1 MNLLVLMIALPL
13 LTAFLLSSINRV
25 STFAARVIGPLVL
38 LATAAIGLSLWPQL
52 SVAPQAIQWGG
63 FQAPLGITLYADQF
77 ALLFA
82 LAITIGTLLLWP
94 RSVENQPRNSSLA
107 LLLAGTG
114 SGLALS
120 GDMFNIYVFYELMT
134 VVSYGLIAGR
144 GTSGSF
150 ASTLRYL
157 VISGFGAALALAGIA
172 LVYQATGTLNL
183 AQLAQLAPEKLN
195 NLQGFAAFVLMLIGF
210 GVKAELFPVNMW
222 VPEVYATASSRV
234 SALLAGVVSK
244 LALLIIMRLLI
255 LVFHQPEALTVLL
268 VLGIL
273 GVVSGELAAWR
284 ARDLN
289 RMLAFSSIGQL
300 GVMFIA
306 LSIPGNAG
314 IFAALAVAV
323 HHLFLKPSMFL
334 LAERWGGSIKALAGA
349 AKTSPLGAALFVLL
363 SLSLIGVPPLPGFW
377 AKLLVIMPMLALD
390 QPLYYFA
397 AFVILA
403 AASLEA
409 NYLFRVVMKLYD
421 KQPAA
426 TSHNAHA
433 TLDLATAVFLGAGL
447 VAAVFML
454 VPLADRLDSIAA
466 QATDVSTY
474 IQTVAPQS
482 LEGRVQ

>member
-13 LTAFLLSSINRV
+13 LTAFLLSSINRI
-25 STFAARVIGPLVL
+25 STLAARWIGPLVL
-38 LATAAIGLSLWPQL
+38 LATAVIGLSVWPQL
-52 SVAPQAIQWGG
+52 GAAPLALQWGG

-82 LAITIGTLLLWP
+82 LAMTIGTLLLWP
-94 RSVENQPRNSSLA
+94 RSAENQLRSSSLA

-120 GDMFNIYVFYELMT
+120 GDLFNIYVFYELMT

-273 GVVSGELAAWR
+273 GVASGELAAWR

-314 IFAALAVAV
+314 IFAALAVMV

-334 LAERWGGSIKALAGA
+334 LAERWGGSIEKLAGA
-349 AKTSPLGAALFVLL
+349 ARTSPIAAALFVLL
-363 SLSLIGVPPLPGFW
+363 ALSLIGVPPLPGFW

-390 QPLYYFA
+390 QPLYSLA
-397 AFVILA
+397 VFVMLA

-426 TSHNAHA
+426 TSHKVHA
-433 TLDLATAVFLGAGL
+433 TADLATALFLGGGL
-447 VAAVFML
+447 IAAVFML

-482 LEGRVQ
+482 LEGDVQ